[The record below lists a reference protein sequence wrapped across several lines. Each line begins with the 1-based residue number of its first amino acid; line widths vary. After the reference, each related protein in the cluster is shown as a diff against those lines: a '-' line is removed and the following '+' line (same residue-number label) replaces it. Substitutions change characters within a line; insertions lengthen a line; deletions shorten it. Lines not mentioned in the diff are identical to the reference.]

1 MIAFALSRPL
11 FLLGLVIVGVQGV
24 LAGIGPY
31 LAPHDPVL
39 ANPAGSLRP
48 PDGTFWLGTD
58 ENGFDVLSRLLAA
71 PRTDIVIAIGATAIS
86 IGVGMPLG
94 LFAGYFS
101 GRGGWAGALSETL
114 LRLTDMI
121 QVFPV
126 FIFALGLVAALGP
139 QPANVIAAIAFVNVP
154 VFLRLTRAETL
165 SIRQHAFVEA
175 AVALGNP
182 PWRTAVRHVTPN
194 ALPPTL
200 VQASVTV
207 GWAVLLTAGLSFVG
221 AGVRVPTPEWGSMI
235 AIGARN
241 MVTGQ
246 WWPSVFPGLA
256 LAVAVMG
263 FALVGDGVRAFLD
276 PRAGR

>member
-24 LAGIGPY
+24 LAGVGPH

-39 ANPAGSLRP
+39 ANPARSLQP
-48 PDGTFWLGTD
+48 PDRTFWLGTD

-71 PRTDIVIAIGATAIS
+71 PRTDIVIAISATAIS
-86 IGVGMPLG
+86 LGVGMPLG
-94 LFAGYFS
+94 LFTGYFA

-139 QPANVIAAIAFVNVP
+139 RPANVIAAIAFVNVP

-165 SIRQHAFVEA
+165 SIRQHEFVEA

-182 PWRTAVRHVTPN
+182 PWRTAVRHVAPN
-194 ALPPTL
+194 AIPPTL

-263 FALVGDGVRAFLD
+263 FALVGDGIRAFLD